1 MRDHPETVHLLASAR
16 RALLEQVVPAL
27 EGEAQGIALM
37 LARVLSVVGARLQ
50 ADARVF
56 AALDAGSDAPE
67 LAALA
72 GLLGRQ
78 PAAARTEHGSTPAA
92 IEALSRQ
99 LCTHIRQGRFDT
111 PAAGHDALLEFLLQ
125 TTRAKLAE
133 SNPKALESFD
143 RPKGAEE

>member
-1 MRDHPETVHLLASAR
+1 MRDHPQTLHLLTSAR

-27 EGEAQGIALM
+27 EGEAQGTALM
-37 LARVLSVVGARLQ
+37 LARVFSVASARLQ
-50 ADARVF
+50 ADERVF
-56 AALDAGSDAPE
+56 AAIDARGDAPE

-78 PAAARTEHGSTPAA
+78 PPAARTEHGGTPAA
-92 IEALSRQ
+92 IDALSRL
-99 LCTHIRQGRFDT
+99 LCSQIRQGRFDA
-111 PAAGHDALLEFLLQ
+111 PAAGHEALLEFLLQ